1 VLKSRPNVLRA
12 VLGESV
18 TEAAG
23 PDGYERDTITRIETN
38 IDDLSPE
45 ILGAVTEQL
54 LKAGALDVFLTP
66 IQMKKN
72 RPGLQ
77 LTALCVESAV
87 SKVAELIFRN
97 TTSFG
102 VRMDRVDRLK
112 LARRFETVSTEYGSV
127 TVKIGLLGG
136 ETVQVS
142 PEFESCK
149 ALSEKTGQPI
159 RTIYEAAVQAWAEA
173 RPS

>member
-1 VLKSRPNVLRA
+1 VIETPGA
-12 VLGESV
+12 EGC
-18 TEAAG
+18 
-23 PDGYERDTITRIETN
+23 ERDSIMRIETN

-45 ILGAVTEQL
+45 IVGAVAEQL

-72 RPGLQ
+72 RPGIQ
-77 LTALCVESAV
+77 LTVLCAEAGVAR
-87 SKVAELIFRN
+87 VAELIFRE

-112 LARRFETVSTEYGSV
+112 LERRLETVSTEYGEV
-127 TVKIGLLGG
+127 TVKIGLLKG

-159 RTIYEAAVQAWAEA
+159 RAIFEAAA
-173 RPS
+173 RAREKAQSR